1 MAENQRRE
9 KMANLK
15 VVIGTDHVGT
25 HYVNELSD
33 TFPEIE
39 FVVAYDAADHVAAI
53 RDADAFFG
61 WPNAEAFAAA
71 EKLRWIAC
79 PGMGIDKI
87 VAYQN
92 IVDSDVPI
100 TNAPGTH
107 VTSMGDHVIG
117 AMVGLTHRFQ
127 EAFEDRRNKFWSTDK
142 YASRITEL
150 TGTTV
155 GIFGLGAIGRA
166 VAERVAVFGTTTLA
180 IDPAPSNVPA
190 SVRECWGLDRLDD
203 LCRLSNFLV
212 IAAPVLDTT
221 RNSIDA
227 RRIAL
232 MPEGS
237 YVIVISRGQIVDED
251 ALCDALES
259 GHLAGAALDAT
270 AVEPLPADSRLWTLP
285 NVILTPHSS
294 ALTPEL
300 YQMRRDAFTAN
311 LRRFSAGE
319 PLENICN
326 KTAGF

>member
-1 MAENQRRE
+1 MT
-9 KMANLK
+9 KLK

-25 HYVNELSD
+25 HYAEELRDS
-33 TFPEIE
+33 FPEIE
-39 FVVAYDAADHVAAI
+39 FIVAYDPAEHSAAI

-61 WPNAEAFAAA
+61 WPNDEAFSAAK
-71 EKLRWIAC
+71 KLKWIAC

-127 EAFEDRRNKFWSTDK
+127 EAFVDRQNKTWDTQK

-150 TGTTV
+150 TGATV

-166 VAERVAVFGTTTLA
+166 VAERVAAFGTTTFA
-180 IDPAPSNVPA
+180 IDPGPSDVPA
-190 SVRECWGLDRLDD
+190 SVRECWDLDRLDD

-237 YVIVISRGQIVDED
+237 YVIVISRGEIVDED

-270 AVEPLPADSRLWTLP
+270 AEEPLAEDSRLWTLP

-300 YQMRRDAFTAN
+300 YEMRRDAFRAN
-311 LRRFSAGE
+311 LRRFETGE

>member
-1 MAENQRRE
+1 LETFMS
-9 KMANLK
+9 KLK
-15 VVIGTDHVGT
+15 IVIGTDHVGT
-25 HYVNELSD
+25 QFANELIDS
-33 TFPEIE
+33 FPDIE
-39 FVVAYDAADHVAAI
+39 FVVAYDAEDHPKVI
-53 RDADAFFG
+53 KDADAFFG
-61 WPNAEAFAAA
+61 WPNGEAFAAA
-71 EKLRWIAC
+71 EKLQWIAC

-127 EAFEDRRNKFWSTDK
+127 EAFEDRRNKYWDTEK
-142 YASRITEL
+142 YNSRITEI

-166 VAERVAVFGTTTLA
+166 VAERASAFGITIYA
-180 IDPAPSNVPA
+180 IDPAPSELPE
-190 SVRECWGLDRLDD
+190 SIKECWDLDRLDD
-203 LCRLSNFLV
+203 LCKVSNFLV
-212 IAAPVLDTT
+212 IAAPVLDAT
-221 RNSIDA
+221 RGTIDA
-227 RRIAL
+227 RRLSL

-237 YVIVISRGQIVDED
+237 YVIVISRGEIVDEE

-259 GHLAGAALDAT
+259 GHIAGAALDAT
-270 AVEPLPADSRLWTLP
+270 AVEPLPENSRLWTLP

-300 YQMRRDAFTAN
+300 YEMRRQTFKAN
-311 LRRFSAGE
+311 LKLFAAGE
-319 PLENICN
+319 PLMNICD

>member
-1 MAENQRRE
+1 
-9 KMANLK
+9 MANLK

-25 HYVNELSD
+25 QYANELIDS
-33 TFPEIE
+33 FPEIE
-39 FVVAYDAADHVAAI
+39 FLVAYDSADHADVI

-61 WPNAEAFAAA
+61 WPSGDAFAAA
-71 EKLRWIAC
+71 EQLKWIAC

-127 EAFEDRRNKFWSTDK
+127 ESFEDRQKKTWDTEK
-142 YASRITEL
+142 YASRITEI

-155 GIFGLGAIGRA
+155 GIFGLVAIGRA
-166 VAERVAVFGTTTLA
+166 VADRVTAFGTTTYA
-180 IDPAPSNVPA
+180 IDPAPSNVPD
-190 SVRECWGLDRLDD
+190 SITECWGLDRLDD
-203 LCRLSNFLV
+203 LAKVSNFLV

-221 RNSIDA
+221 RGSIDA
-227 RRIAL
+227 RRIAM
-232 MPEGS
+232 MPKGS
-237 YVIVISRGQIVDED
+237 YIIVISRGEIVDED

-270 AVEPLPADSRLWTLP
+270 AVEPLAENSRLWTLD

-294 ALTPEL
+294 ALTPQL
-300 YQMRRDAFTAN
+300 YEMRRQTFKAN
-311 LRRFSAGE
+311 LRKFSAGE
-319 PLENICN
+319 DLMNICN

>member
-1 MAENQRRE
+1 MT
-9 KMANLK
+9 KLK

-25 HYVNELSD
+25 HYAEELRDS
-33 TFPEIE
+33 FPEIE
-39 FVVAYDAADHVAAI
+39 FIVAYDPAEHSAAI

-61 WPNAEAFAAA
+61 WPNDEAFAAA
-71 EKLRWIAC
+71 KKLKWIAC

-127 EAFEDRRNKFWSTDK
+127 EAFVDRQNKTWDTQK

-150 TGTTV
+150 TGATV

-166 VAERVAVFGTTTLA
+166 VAERVAAFGTTTFA
-180 IDPAPSNVPA
+180 IDPGPSDVPA
-190 SVRECWGLDRLDD
+190 SVRECWDLDRLDD

-212 IAAPVLDTT
+212 IAAPALDTT

-237 YVIVISRGQIVDED
+237 YVIVISRGEIVDED

-270 AVEPLPADSRLWTLP
+270 AEEPLAEDSRLWTLS

-300 YQMRRDAFTAN
+300 YEMRRDAFRAN
-311 LRRFSAGE
+311 LRRFETGE

>member
-1 MAENQRRE
+1 
-9 KMANLK
+9 MANLK

-25 HYVNELSD
+25 QYVNELIDS
-33 TFPEIE
+33 FPEIE
-39 FVVAYDAADHVAAI
+39 FLVAYDSADHADVI

-61 WPNAEAFAAA
+61 WPSGDAFAAA
-71 EKLRWIAC
+71 EQLKWIAC

-127 EAFEDRRNKFWSTDK
+127 ESFEDRQKKTWDTEK
-142 YASRITEL
+142 YASRITEI

-166 VAERVAVFGTTTLA
+166 VADRVTAFGTTTYA
-180 IDPAPSNVPA
+180 IDPAPSNVPD
-190 SVRECWGLDRLDD
+190 SITECWGLDRLDD
-203 LCRLSNFLV
+203 LAKVSNFLV
-212 IAAPVLDTT
+212 VAAPVLDTT
-221 RNSIDA
+221 RGSIDA
-227 RRIAL
+227 RRIAM
-232 MPEGS
+232 MPKGS
-237 YVIVISRGQIVDED
+237 YIIVISRGEIVDED

-270 AVEPLPADSRLWTLP
+270 AVEPLAENSRLWTLD

-300 YQMRRDAFTAN
+300 YEMRRQTFKAN
-311 LRRFSAGE
+311 LRKFSAGE
-319 PLENICN
+319 DLMNICN

>member
-1 MAENQRRE
+1 
-9 KMANLK
+9 MANLK

-25 HYVNELSD
+25 HYADELIDS
-33 TFPEIE
+33 FPEID
-39 FVVAYDAADHVAAI
+39 FVVAYDPADHAEVI

-61 WPNAEAFAAA
+61 WPSGDAFAAA
-71 EKLRWIAC
+71 EQLKWIAC

-117 AMVGLTHRFQ
+117 AMIGLTHRFQ
-127 EAFEDRRNKFWSTDK
+127 EAFVDRQNKTWDTEK
-142 YASRITEL
+142 YASRITEI
-150 TGTTV
+150 TGTNV

-166 VAERVAVFGTTTLA
+166 VADRVSAFGTTTYA

-190 SVRECWGLDRLDD
+190 SIKECWDLDQLDD
-203 LCRLSNFLV
+203 LAKVSDFLV

-227 RRIAL
+227 RRIAM
-232 MPEGS
+232 MPKGS
-237 YVIVISRGQIVDED
+237 YIIVISRGEIVDED

-259 GHLAGAALDAT
+259 GYLAGAALDAT
-270 AVEPLPADSRLWTLP
+270 AVEPLAADSRLWTLD

-300 YQMRRDAFTAN
+300 YEMRRQAFTAN
-311 LRRFSAGE
+311 LKRFAAGE
-319 PLENICN
+319 ELDNICN

>member
-1 MAENQRRE
+1 MT
-9 KMANLK
+9 NLK

-25 HYVNELSD
+25 HYADELIDS
-33 TFPEIE
+33 FPDID
-39 FVVAYDAADHVAAI
+39 FVVAYEPSDHVEAVKG
-53 RDADAFFG
+53 ADAFFG
-61 WPNAEAFAAA
+61 WPNGEAFDAADQL
-71 EKLRWIAC
+71 KWIAC

-92 IVDSDVPI
+92 IVDSEVPI

-127 EAFEDRRNKFWSTDK
+127 EAFEDRQKKTWDTEK
-142 YASRITEL
+142 YAARITEI

-166 VAERVAVFGTTTLA
+166 VAERVSAFGTTTYA
-180 IDPAPSNVPA
+180 IDPSPSNVPA
-190 SVRECWGLDRLDD
+190 TIKECWDLDRLDD
-203 LCRLSNFLV
+203 LVKVSDFLV

-227 RRIAL
+227 RRIAM
-232 MPEGS
+232 MPKGS
-237 YVIVISRGQIVDED
+237 YIIVISRGEIVDED
-251 ALCDALES
+251 AMCDALES
-259 GHLAGAALDAT
+259 GHLAGVALDAT
-270 AVEPLPADSRLWTLP
+270 AVEPLADDSRLWTLP

-300 YQMRRDAFTAN
+300 YEMRRQAFKYN
-311 LRRFSAGE
+311 LRRFAAGE
-319 PLENICN
+319 KLENICN
-326 KTAGF
+326 KTVGF

>member
-1 MAENQRRE
+1 MSESSR
-9 KMANLK
+9 LK
-15 VVIGTDHVGT
+15 IVIGTDHVGT
-25 HYVNELSD
+25 GYVDELVDS
-33 TFPEIE
+33 FPELD
-39 FVVAYDAADHVAAI
+39 FVVAYDPLDHVEAI
-53 RDADAFFG
+53 RGADVFFG
-61 WPNAEAFAAA
+61 WPNGDAFAAA
-71 EKLRWIAC
+71 QNLKWIAC

-107 VTSMGDHVIG
+107 VTSMGDHVLGSMI
-117 AMVGLTHRFQ
+117 GLTHRFQ
-127 EAFEDRRNKFWSTDK
+127 EAFVDRQNKTWDTQK

-150 TGTTV
+150 TGTTI

-166 VAERVAVFGTTTLA
+166 VAERASTFGTTIFA
-180 IDPAPSNVPA
+180 IDPGPSKVPA
-190 SVRECWGLDRLDD
+190 SVRECWSLDRLDD

-227 RRIAL
+227 RRIGL

-237 YVIVISRGQIVDED
+237 YVIVISRGQIVDEN

-270 AVEPLPADSRLWTLP
+270 GREPLEDDSRLWTLP

-300 YQMRRDAFTAN
+300 YEMRRQAFKAN
-311 LRRFSAGE
+311 LRRFAAGE
-319 PLENICN
+319 PLKNVCD

>member
-1 MAENQRRE
+1 MT
-9 KMANLK
+9 KLK

-25 HYVNELSD
+25 HYAEELRDS
-33 TFPEIE
+33 FPEIE
-39 FVVAYDAADHVAAI
+39 FIVAYDPAEHSAAI

-61 WPNAEAFAAA
+61 WPNDEAFAAA
-71 EKLRWIAC
+71 KKLKWIAC

-127 EAFEDRRNKFWSTDK
+127 EAFVDRQNKTWDTQK

-150 TGTTV
+150 TGATV

-166 VAERVAVFGTTTLA
+166 VAERVAAFGTTTFA
-180 IDPAPSNVPA
+180 IDPGPSDVPA
-190 SVRECWGLDRLDD
+190 SVRECWDLDRLDD

-237 YVIVISRGQIVDED
+237 YVIVISRGEIVDED

-270 AVEPLPADSRLWTLP
+270 AEEPLAEDSRLWTLP
-285 NVILTPHSS
+285 NVILPPHSS

-300 YQMRRDAFTAN
+300 YEMRRDAFRAN
-311 LRRFSAGE
+311 LRRFETGE

>member
-1 MAENQRRE
+1 MT
-9 KMANLK
+9 KLK

-25 HYVNELSD
+25 HYAEELRDS
-33 TFPEIE
+33 FPEIE
-39 FVVAYDAADHVAAI
+39 FIVAYDPAEHSAAI

-61 WPNAEAFAAA
+61 WPNDEAVAAA
-71 EKLRWIAC
+71 KKLKGIAG

-127 EAFEDRRNKFWSTDK
+127 EAFVDRQNKTWDTQK

-150 TGTTV
+150 TGATV

-166 VAERVAVFGTTTLA
+166 VAERVAAFGTTTFA
-180 IDPAPSNVPA
+180 IDPGPSDVPA
-190 SVRECWGLDRLDD
+190 SVRECWDLDRLDD

-237 YVIVISRGQIVDED
+237 YVIVISRGEIVDED

-270 AVEPLPADSRLWTLP
+270 AEEPLAEDSRLWTLP

-300 YQMRRDAFTAN
+300 YEMRRDAFRAN
-311 LRRFSAGE
+311 LRRFETGE

>member
-1 MAENQRRE
+1 MT
-9 KMANLK
+9 KLK

-25 HYVNELSD
+25 HYAEELRDS
-33 TFPEIE
+33 FPEIE
-39 FVVAYDAADHVAAI
+39 FIVAYDPAEHLAAI

-61 WPNAEAFAAA
+61 WPNDEAFAAA
-71 EKLRWIAC
+71 KKLKWIAC

-127 EAFEDRRNKFWSTDK
+127 EAFVDRQNKTWDTQK

-150 TGTTV
+150 TGATV

-166 VAERVAVFGTTTLA
+166 VAERVAAFGTTTFA
-180 IDPAPSNVPA
+180 IDPGPSDVPA
-190 SVRECWGLDRLDD
+190 SVRECWDLDRLDD

-237 YVIVISRGQIVDED
+237 YVIVISRGEIVDED

-270 AVEPLPADSRLWTLP
+270 AEEPLAEDSRLWTLP

-300 YQMRRDAFTAN
+300 YEMRRDAFRAN
-311 LRRFSAGE
+311 LRRFETGE

>member
-1 MAENQRRE
+1 MT
-9 KMANLK
+9 KLK

-25 HYVNELSD
+25 HYAEELRDS
-33 TFPEIE
+33 FPEIE
-39 FVVAYDAADHVAAI
+39 FIVAYDPAEHSADI

-61 WPNAEAFAAA
+61 WPNDEAFAAA
-71 EKLRWIAC
+71 KKLKWIAC

-127 EAFEDRRNKFWSTDK
+127 EAFVDRQNKTWDTQK

-150 TGTTV
+150 TGATV

-166 VAERVAVFGTTTLA
+166 VAERVAAFGTTTFA
-180 IDPAPSNVPA
+180 IDPGPSDVPA
-190 SVRECWGLDRLDD
+190 SIRECWDLDRLDD
-203 LCRLSNFLV
+203 LCRLSSFLV

-237 YVIVISRGQIVDED
+237 YVIVISRGEIVDED

-270 AVEPLPADSRLWTLP
+270 AEEPLAEDSRLWTLP

-300 YQMRRDAFTAN
+300 YEMRRDAFRAN
-311 LRRFSAGE
+311 LRRFETGE

>member
-1 MAENQRRE
+1 M
-9 KMANLK
+9 K

-25 HYVNELSD
+25 HYAEELRDS
-33 TFPEIE
+33 FPEIE
-39 FVVAYDAADHVAAI
+39 FVVAYDPAEHADAI

-61 WPNAEAFAAA
+61 WPNDEAFAAA
-71 EKLRWIAC
+71 QKLRWIAC
-79 PGMGIDKI
+79 PGMGIDRI

-107 VTSMGDHVIG
+107 VTSMADHAIG

-127 EAFEDRRNKFWSTDK
+127 EAFADRQERTWDTQK

-166 VAERVAVFGTTTLA
+166 VAERAAAFGTTILA
-180 IDPAPSNVPA
+180 VDPGPSEVPA
-190 SVRECWGLDRLDD
+190 SVRECWDLDRLDD
-203 LCRLSNFLV
+203 LCRFSNFLV

-237 YVIVISRGQIVDED
+237 YVIVISRGNIVDED

-270 AVEPLPADSRLWTLP
+270 AVEPLPEDSRLWALP

-300 YQMRRDAFTAN
+300 YEMRRQAFKTN
-311 LRRFSAGE
+311 LRRFAAGK
-319 PLENICN
+319 PLENVCN

>member
-1 MAENQRRE
+1 
-9 KMANLK
+9 MANLK

>member
-1 MAENQRRE
+1 
-9 KMANLK
+9 MANLK

-25 HYVNELSD
+25 QYANELIDS
-33 TFPEIE
+33 FPEIE
-39 FVVAYDAADHVAAI
+39 FLVAYDSADHADVI

-61 WPNAEAFAAA
+61 WPSGDAFAAA
-71 EKLRWIAC
+71 EQLKWIAC

-127 EAFEDRRNKFWSTDK
+127 ESFEDRQKKTWDTEK
-142 YASRITEL
+142 YASRITEI

-166 VAERVAVFGTTTLA
+166 VADRVTAFGTTTYA
-180 IDPAPSNVPA
+180 IDPAPSNVPD
-190 SVRECWGLDRLDD
+190 SITECWGLDRLDD
-203 LCRLSNFLV
+203 LAKVSNFLV

-221 RNSIDA
+221 RGSIDA
-227 RRIAL
+227 RRIAM
-232 MPEGS
+232 MPKGS
-237 YVIVISRGQIVDED
+237 YIIVISRGEIVDED

-270 AVEPLPADSRLWTLP
+270 AVEPLAENSRLWTLD

-300 YQMRRDAFTAN
+300 YEMRRQTFKAN
-311 LRRFSAGE
+311 LRKFSAGE
-319 PLENICN
+319 DLMNICN

>member
-1 MAENQRRE
+1 
-9 KMANLK
+9 MANLK

-25 HYVNELSD
+25 QYVNELIDS
-33 TFPEIE
+33 FPEIE
-39 FVVAYDAADHVAAI
+39 FLVAYDSADHADVI

-61 WPNAEAFAAA
+61 WPSGDAFAAA
-71 EKLRWIAC
+71 EQLKWIAC

-127 EAFEDRRNKFWSTDK
+127 ESFEDRQKKTWDTEK
-142 YASRITEL
+142 YASRITEI

-166 VAERVAVFGTTTLA
+166 VADRVTAFGTTTYA
-180 IDPAPSNVPA
+180 IDPAPSNVPD
-190 SVRECWGLDRLDD
+190 SITECWGLDRLDD
-203 LCRLSNFLV
+203 LAKVSNFLV

-221 RNSIDA
+221 RGSIDA
-227 RRIAL
+227 RRIAM
-232 MPEGS
+232 MPKGS
-237 YVIVISRGQIVDED
+237 YIIVISRGEIVDED

-270 AVEPLPADSRLWTLP
+270 AVEPLAENSRLWTLD

-300 YQMRRDAFTAN
+300 YEMRRQTFKAN
-311 LRRFSAGE
+311 LRKFSAGE
-319 PLENICN
+319 DLMNICN

>member
-1 MAENQRRE
+1 
-9 KMANLK
+9 MANLK

-25 HYVNELSD
+25 QYASEMID
-33 TFPEIE
+33 AFPDIE
-39 FVVAYDAADHVAAI
+39 FVVAYDPADHPEAI

-61 WPNAEAFAAA
+61 WPNGEAFAAA
-71 EKLRWIAC
+71 EKLQWIAC

-127 EAFEDRRNKFWSTDK
+127 EAFEDRQKKTWDTEK
-142 YASRITEL
+142 YASRITEI

-166 VAERVAVFGTTTLA
+166 VAERVAAFGTTTYA
-180 IDPAPSNVPA
+180 IDPAPANVPE
-190 SVRECWGLDRLDD
+190 SITECWDLDRLDD
-203 LCRLSNFLV
+203 LAKVSDFLV

-227 RRIAL
+227 RRIAM
-232 MPEGS
+232 MPAGS
-237 YVIVISRGQIVDED
+237 YIIVISRGEIVDEE
-251 ALCDALES
+251 AMCDAIES

-270 AVEPLPADSRLWTLP
+270 AIEPLEDDSRLWTLP

-300 YQMRRDAFTAN
+300 YEMRRQAFTAN
-311 LRRFSAGE
+311 LKRFASGE
-319 PLENICN
+319 PLQNVCD

>member
-1 MAENQRRE
+1 MT
-9 KMANLK
+9 KLK
-15 VVIGTDHVGT
+15 VVIGPDHVGPP
-25 HYVNELSD
+25 YAEELRDS
-33 TFPEIE
+33 FPEIE
-39 FVVAYDAADHVAAI
+39 FIVAYDPAEHSAAI

-61 WPNAEAFAAA
+61 WPNDEAFAAA
-71 EKLRWIAC
+71 KKLKWIAC

-127 EAFEDRRNKFWSTDK
+127 EAFVDRQNKTWDTQK

-150 TGTTV
+150 TGATV

-166 VAERVAVFGTTTLA
+166 VAERVAAFGTTTFA
-180 IDPAPSNVPA
+180 IDPGPSDVPA
-190 SVRECWGLDRLDD
+190 SVRECWDLDRLDD

-237 YVIVISRGQIVDED
+237 YVIVISRGEIVDED
-251 ALCDALES
+251 ALGDALES

-270 AVEPLPADSRLWTLP
+270 AEEPLAEDSRLWTLP

-300 YQMRRDAFTAN
+300 YEMRRDAFRAN
-311 LRRFSAGE
+311 LRRFETGE

>member
-1 MAENQRRE
+1 MAQKER
-9 KMANLK
+9 LK

-25 HYVNELSD
+25 HYADELRDS
-33 TFPEIE
+33 FPEIE
-39 FVVAYDAADHVAAI
+39 FIVAYDPADHVDAI

-61 WPNAEAFAAA
+61 WPSGDAFAVAQ
-71 EKLRWIAC
+71 KLRWIAC

-87 VAYQN
+87 VVYQN

-127 EAFEDRRNKFWSTDK
+127 EAFADRQNKTWDTPK

-150 TGTTV
+150 TGTTL

-166 VAERVAVFGTTTLA
+166 VADRASVFGMTILA
-180 IDPAPSNVPA
+180 IDPGPSEVPP
-190 SVRECWGLDRLDD
+190 SVRECWDLDRLDD

-212 IAAPVLDTT
+212 IAAPVLDST

-227 RRIAL
+227 RRIEL

-237 YVIVISRGQIVDED
+237 YIIVISRGHIVDEE

-270 AVEPLPADSRLWTLP
+270 AVEPLSEDSRLWTLP

-300 YQMRRDAFTAN
+300 YEMRRQAFRAN
-311 LRRFSAGE
+311 LRRFAADE
-319 PLENICN
+319 PLQNICD

>member
-1 MAENQRRE
+1 MA
-9 KMANLK
+9 KLK

-25 HYVNELSD
+25 RYAGELID
-33 TFPEIE
+33 AFPDIE
-39 FVVAYDAADHVAAI
+39 FVVAYDTADHVEAI

-61 WPNAEAFAAA
+61 WPNGEAFAAA

-127 EAFEDRRNKFWSTDK
+127 EAFEDRQKKVWDTEK
-142 YASRITEL
+142 YASRITEI

-166 VAERVAVFGTTTLA
+166 VAERVAAFNTTTYA
-180 IDPAPSNVPA
+180 IDPAPSNIPDTID
-190 SVRECWGLDRLDD
+190 ECWDLDRLDD
-203 LCRLSNFLV
+203 LAKLSNFLV
-212 IAAPVLDTT
+212 IAAPVLDST
-221 RNSIDA
+221 RGSIDA
-227 RRIAL
+227 RRIAM

-237 YVIVISRGQIVDED
+237 YIIVISRGEIVDED
-251 ALCDALES
+251 AMCDALES

-270 AVEPLPADSRLWTLP
+270 AIEPMEEDSRLWTLP

-300 YQMRRDAFTAN
+300 YEMRRQAFTAN
-311 LRRFSAGE
+311 LRRFAAGE
-319 PLENICN
+319 ELANMCD

>member
-1 MAENQRRE
+1 
-9 KMANLK
+9 MANMK

-25 HYVNELSD
+25 QYANELIDS
-33 TFPEIE
+33 FPEID
-39 FVVAYDAADHVAAI
+39 FVVAYDAADHVEVI

-61 WPNAEAFAAA
+61 WPSGDAFAAA
-71 EKLRWIAC
+71 EQLKWIAC

-127 EAFEDRRNKFWSTDK
+127 EAFEDRQKKSWDTEK
-142 YASRITEL
+142 YASRITEI

-166 VAERVAVFGTTTLA
+166 VADRVAAFDTTTYA
-180 IDPAPSNVPA
+180 IDPGPSDVPA
-190 SVRECWGLDRLDD
+190 SIKECWGLDRLDD
-203 LCRLSNFLV
+203 LAKVSNFLV
-212 IAAPVLDTT
+212 VAAPVLDST

-227 RRIAL
+227 RRIAM
-232 MPEGS
+232 MPKGS
-237 YVIVISRGQIVDED
+237 YIIVISRGEIVDEE
-251 ALCDALES
+251 AMCDAPES

-270 AVEPLPADSRLWTLP
+270 AVEPLEENSRLWTLP

-300 YQMRRDAFTAN
+300 YEMRRQAFTAN
-311 LRRFSAGE
+311 LKRFAAGE

>member
-1 MAENQRRE
+1 
-9 KMANLK
+9 MANLK

-25 HYVNELSD
+25 HYAEELRDS
-33 TFPEIE
+33 FAEIE
-39 FVVAYDAADHVAAI
+39 FVVAYDPADHVEAI
-53 RDADAFFG
+53 RDADVFFG
-61 WPNAEAFAAA
+61 WPSGDAFAAA
-71 EKLRWIAC
+71 QDLKWIAC

-107 VTSMGDHVIG
+107 VTSMSDHVIG
-117 AMVGLTHRFQ
+117 AMVGLTHRFH
-127 EAFEDRRNKFWSTDK
+127 EAFEDRQNKSWDTAK
-142 YASRITEL
+142 YAHRITEL
-150 TGTTV
+150 TGATV
-155 GIFGLGAIGRA
+155 GIFGLGAIGRG
-166 VAERVAVFGTTTLA
+166 VAERATAFGMTIYA
-180 IDPAPSNVPA
+180 IDPGPA
-190 SVRECWGLDRLDD
+190 SVPSCVRECWDVDRLDD

-212 IAAPVLDTT
+212 IAAPVVDTT

-237 YVIVISRGQIVDED
+237 YVIIISRGEIVDEN

-259 GHLAGAALDAT
+259 GHLAGAAVDAT
-270 AVEPLPADSRLWTLP
+270 AVEPLEDDSRLWTLP

-300 YQMRRDAFTAN
+300 YEMRRQAFRVN
-311 LRRFSAGE
+311 LRRFAAGE
-319 PLENICN
+319 PLENICD
-326 KTAGF
+326 KKSGF

>member
-1 MAENQRRE
+1 MAQTEQ
-9 KMANLK
+9 LK

-25 HYVNELSD
+25 HYADELRDS
-33 TFPEIE
+33 FPEIE
-39 FVVAYDAADHVAAI
+39 FVVAYDPADHVNAI

-61 WPNAEAFAAA
+61 WPSGDAFAAA
-71 EKLRWIAC
+71 QNLKWIAC

-127 EAFEDRRNKFWSTDK
+127 EAFVDRQNKTWDTPK

-166 VAERVAVFGTTTLA
+166 VADRVAAFGTTTLA
-180 IDPAPSNVPA
+180 IDPGPSEVPA
-190 SVRECWGLDRLDD
+190 SVRECWDLDRLDD

-270 AVEPLPADSRLWTLP
+270 AVEPLPEDSRLWTLP

-300 YQMRRDAFTAN
+300 YEMRRQAFRAN
-311 LRRFSAGE
+311 LRRFAAGQ
-319 PLENICN
+319 PLENVCN

>member
-1 MAENQRRE
+1 
-9 KMANLK
+9 MANLK

-25 HYVNELSD
+25 QYANELIDS
-33 TFPEIE
+33 FPEIE
-39 FVVAYDAADHVAAI
+39 FVVAYDPADHPAAI

-61 WPNAEAFAAA
+61 WPSGDAFAVA
-71 EKLRWIAC
+71 EQLKWIAC

-117 AMVGLTHRFQ
+117 AMIGLTHRFH
-127 EAFEDRRNKFWSTDK
+127 EAFEDRQKKTWDTEK
-142 YASRITEL
+142 YASRITEI

-166 VAERVAVFGTTTLA
+166 VAERVTAFDTTTYA
-180 IDPAPSNVPA
+180 IDPAPSNVPD
-190 SVRECWGLDRLDD
+190 SITECWDLDRLDD
-203 LCRLSNFLV
+203 LVKVSDFLV

-221 RNSIDA
+221 RGSIDA
-227 RRIAL
+227 RRIAM
-232 MPEGS
+232 MPKGS
-237 YVIVISRGQIVDED
+237 YIIVISRGEIVDED

-270 AVEPLPADSRLWTLP
+270 AVEPLEDDSRLWTLD

-300 YQMRRDAFTAN
+300 YEMRRQTFKAN
-311 LRRFSAGE
+311 LRKFAAGE
-319 PLENICN
+319 DLMNICN

>member
-1 MAENQRRE
+1 MT
-9 KMANLK
+9 NLK

-25 HYVNELSD
+25 QYVEELID
-33 TFPEIE
+33 TFPEID
-39 FVVAYDAADHVAAI
+39 FVAAYDPLGHQEAI
-53 RDADAFFG
+53 RDADVFFG
-61 WPNAEAFAAA
+61 WPDDQAFSAARQL
-71 EKLRWIAC
+71 KWIAC

-87 VAYQN
+87 VAYRN

-117 AMVGLTHRFQ
+117 AMIGLTHRFQ
-127 EAFEDRRNKFWSTDK
+127 EAFQDRQKKIWDTQK

-166 VAERVAVFGTTTLA
+166 VADRVAAFGTTTFA
-180 IDPAPSNVPA
+180 IDPAPVDIPA
-190 SVRECWGLDRLDD
+190 SVRECWNLDRIDD
-203 LCRLSNFLV
+203 LCRISNFLV
-212 IAAPVLDTT
+212 IAAPVLENT

-237 YVIVISRGQIVDED
+237 YVIVISRGEIVDED
-251 ALCDALES
+251 AMCDALES

-270 AVEPLPADSRLWTLP
+270 AVEPLAENSRLWSLE

-300 YQMRRDAFTAN
+300 YEMRRQAFKSN
-311 LRRFSAGE
+311 LRKFSAGE
-319 PLENICN
+319 SLENVCD

>member
-1 MAENQRRE
+1 
-9 KMANLK
+9 MANLK
-15 VVIGTDHVGT
+15 VVLGTDHVGT
-25 HYVNELSD
+25 QYAGELIDS
-33 TFPEIE
+33 FPDID
-39 FVVAYDAADHVAAI
+39 FVVAYDPADHVEVI

-61 WPNAEAFAAA
+61 WPSGDAFAAA
-71 EKLRWIAC
+71 QQLKWIAC

-107 VTSMGDHVIG
+107 VTSMGDHVVG

-127 EAFEDRRNKFWSTDK
+127 EAFEDRQNKVWDTEK

-166 VAERVAVFGTTTLA
+166 VAERVAVFGTITFA

-190 SVRECWGLDRLDD
+190 MVRECWGLDRLDD
-203 LCRLSNFLV
+203 LARVSNFLV

-227 RRIAL
+227 RRIAM

-237 YVIVISRGQIVDED
+237 YIIVISRGEIVDEN
-251 ALCDALES
+251 AMCDALES

-270 AVEPLPADSRLWTLP
+270 AVEPLADDSRLWTLP

-300 YQMRRDAFTAN
+300 YEMRRQAFKAN
-311 LRRFSAGE
+311 LRLFADGK
-319 PLENICN
+319 PLENICD

>member
-1 MAENQRRE
+1 
-9 KMANLK
+9 MANLK

-25 HYVNELSD
+25 HYAEELRDS
-33 TFPEIE
+33 FPEIE
-39 FVVAYDAADHVAAI
+39 FIVAYDPADHPAAI
-53 RDADAFFG
+53 READAFFG
-61 WPNAEAFAAA
+61 WPNDEAFAAA
-71 EKLRWIAC
+71 QKLKWIAC

-127 EAFEDRRNKFWSTDK
+127 EAFVDRQSKTWDTQK

-150 TGTTV
+150 TGATV

-166 VAERVAVFGTTTLA
+166 VAERVAAFGTTTFA
-180 IDPAPSNVPA
+180 IDPGPSEVPA
-190 SVRECWGLDRLDD
+190 SVRECWDLDRLDD

-237 YVIVISRGQIVDED
+237 YVIVISRGHIVDEN

-270 AVEPLPADSRLWTLP
+270 AEEPLAADSRLWTLP

-300 YQMRRDAFTAN
+300 YQMRRDAFRAN

>member
-1 MAENQRRE
+1 MA
-9 KMANLK
+9 KLK

-25 HYVNELSD
+25 QYVEELID
-33 TFPEIE
+33 TFPEID
-39 FVVAYDAADHVAAI
+39 FVAAYDPSGHQEAI
-53 RDADAFFG
+53 RHADVFFG
-61 WPNAEAFAAA
+61 WPDDQAFSAAMQL
-71 EKLRWIAC
+71 KWIAC

-117 AMVGLTHRFQ
+117 AMIGLTHRFP
-127 EAFEDRRNKFWSTDK
+127 EAFQDRQKKIWDTQK

-166 VAERVAVFGTTTLA
+166 VADRVVAFGTTTFA
-180 IDPAPSNVPA
+180 IDPAPVDIPA
-190 SVRECWGLDRLDD
+190 SVRECWNLDRIDD
-203 LCRLSNFLV
+203 LCRISNFLV
-212 IAAPVLDTT
+212 IAAPVLENT

-237 YVIVISRGQIVDED
+237 YVIVISRGEIVDED
-251 ALCDALES
+251 AMCDALES

-270 AVEPLPADSRLWTLP
+270 AVEPLAENSRLWSLE

-300 YQMRRDAFTAN
+300 YEMRRQAFKSN
-311 LRRFSAGE
+311 LRKFSAGE
-319 PLENICN
+319 SLENVCD

>member
-1 MAENQRRE
+1 MT
-9 KMANLK
+9 KLK

-25 HYVNELSD
+25 HYAEELRDS
-33 TFPEIE
+33 FPEIE
-39 FVVAYDAADHVAAI
+39 FIVAYDPAEHSAAI

-61 WPNAEAFAAA
+61 WPNDEAFAAA
-71 EKLRWIAC
+71 KKLKWIAC

-127 EAFEDRRNKFWSTDK
+127 EAFVDRQNKTWDTQK

-150 TGTTV
+150 TGATV

-166 VAERVAVFGTTTLA
+166 VAERVAAFGTTTFA
-180 IDPAPSNVPA
+180 IDPGPSDVPA
-190 SVRECWGLDRLDD
+190 SVRECWDIDRLDD

-237 YVIVISRGQIVDED
+237 YVIVISRGEIVDED

-270 AVEPLPADSRLWTLP
+270 AEEPLAEDSRLWTLP

-300 YQMRRDAFTAN
+300 YEMRRDAFRAN
-311 LRRFSAGE
+311 LRRFEAGE

>member
-1 MAENQRRE
+1 
-9 KMANLK
+9 MANMK

-25 HYVNELSD
+25 QYANELIDS
-33 TFPEIE
+33 FPEID
-39 FVVAYDAADHVAAI
+39 FVVAYDAADHVEVI

-61 WPNAEAFAAA
+61 WPSGDAFAAA
-71 EKLRWIAC
+71 EQLKWIAC

-127 EAFEDRRNKFWSTDK
+127 EAFEDRQKKSWDTEK
-142 YASRITEL
+142 YASRITEI

-166 VAERVAVFGTTTLA
+166 VADRVAAFDTTTYA
-180 IDPAPSNVPA
+180 IDPGPSDVPA
-190 SVRECWGLDRLDD
+190 SIKECWGLDRLDD
-203 LCRLSNFLV
+203 LAKVSNFLV
-212 IAAPVLDTT
+212 VAAPVLDST

-227 RRIAL
+227 RRIAM
-232 MPEGS
+232 MPKGS
-237 YVIVISRGQIVDED
+237 YIIVISRGEIVDEE
-251 ALCDALES
+251 AMCDALES

-270 AVEPLPADSRLWTLP
+270 AVEPLEENSRLWTLP

-300 YQMRRDAFTAN
+300 YEMRRQAFTAN
-311 LRRFSAGE
+311 LKRFAAGE